1 MHTENGY
8 LINEAHLAEIY
19 FQEAQCALACN
30 DKEYFCECMIKSY
43 DIYEKL
49 SQINP
54 VYNKD
59 LNKVSEYMQELL
71 KINGL
76 I

>member
-30 DKEYFCECMIKSY
+30 DKEYF
-43 DIYEKL
+43 
-49 SQINP
+49 
-54 VYNKD
+54 
-59 LNKVSEYMQELL
+59 
-71 KINGL
+71 
-76 I
+76 